1 MPTNVNS
8 ISEIEDRIRN
18 SIVSSFLDEEQ
29 AGAFRNDDDLLQI
42 LDSLQILRLLVEL
55 ESHYQFK
62 VDNSELLPENLAT
75 VEKLAAFVTRKVFK
89 GA

>member
-1 MPTNVNS
+1 MPANVS
-8 ISEIEDRIRN
+8 STSEIEERIR
-18 SIVSSFLDEEQ
+18 SAILASFLGDERAET
-29 AGAFRNDDDLLQI
+29 FRNDDDLLQI
-42 LDSLQILRLLVEL
+42 LDSLQILRLLVDL

-75 VEKLAAFVTRKVFK
+75 VEKLAAFVSRKIVK